1 MSTDLTPFE
10 LTALNSPRYEVWSRD
25 ETSECTHR
33 TLPHLLIVLYE
44 PGEKPLKILDPQKNH
59 EEILTADN
67 YLEIV
72 AYLREMDYSRLER
85 FLKIEEE
92 SDSKS

>member
-10 LTALNSPRYEVWSRD
+10 LAALNSPGYEVWSRE

-33 TLPHLLIVLYE
+33 TLPHLLIVLFE
-44 PGEKPLKILDPQKNH
+44 PGDKPLTILDPQKNN

-72 AYLREMDYSRLER
+72 AYLRENDYSRLER

-92 SDSKS
+92 PDSQS